1 MHIQKLFNFTAQ
13 RTEQSRTTLDTIKLK
28 KVVTDL
34 PKNKSEEEV
43 ISAALFTALEKEKGF
58 GLSANQI
65 GVDKRMCVIN
75 IKEPMVLIN
84 PKITKRSEEAV
95 QYIES
100 CLSLPKT
107 MRKPKNT
114 VRSVSVT
121 VETDNLGTVEFG
133 PDEKDKIG
141 TEGHNY
147 FGDEG
152 LLECVVAQHE
162 IDHLD
167 GILIT
172 DSIRAYNIQRV
183 SEKKY
188 GRNDK
193 VMVKSPDGETD
204 FMKYKKAVPLLEK
217 GYQIV

>member
-1 MHIQKLFNFTAQ
+1 MSKIVT
-13 RTEQSRTTLDTIKLK
+13 DTIKLK

-162 IDHLD
+162 IAHLD

>member
-1 MHIQKLFNFTAQ
+1 MRNIVTDK
-13 RTEQSRTTLDTIKLK
+13 IKLQ

-34 PKNKSEEEV
+34 PKNKSEEDV

-75 IKEPMVLIN
+75 IKQPMVLVN
-84 PKITKRSEEAV
+84 PKIVKRSEEAV

-114 VRSVSVT
+114 VRSISIT

-141 TEGHNY
+141 SEGHNY
-147 FGDEG
+147 FADEG

-172 DSIRAYNIQRV
+172 DSVRAYNIQRV
-183 SEKKY
+183 SEKKF

-193 VMVKSPDGETD
+193 VMVKSPDGDTE
-204 FMKYKKAVPLLEK
+204 FMKYKKAVPLLER
-217 GYQIV
+217 GYEIV

>member
-1 MHIQKLFNFTAQ
+1 MRNIVTDK
-13 RTEQSRTTLDTIKLK
+13 IKLS

-34 PKNKSEEEV
+34 PKNKSEEDV

-75 IKEPMVLIN
+75 IKEPMVLVN
-84 PKITKRSEEAV
+84 PKIIKRSEEAV

-114 VRSVSVT
+114 VRSISVT

-141 TEGHNY
+141 TDGHNY
-147 FGDEG
+147 FADEG

-183 SEKKY
+183 SERKY
-188 GRNDK
+188 GRNVK
-193 VMVKSPDGETD
+193 VMIKSPDGDTE
-204 FMKYKKAVPLLEK
+204 FINYKKAVPLLEK

>member
-1 MHIQKLFNFTAQ
+1 MTKIVTDK
-13 RTEQSRTTLDTIKLK
+13 IKLS

-34 PKNKSEEEV
+34 PKNKTEEDV

-75 IKEPMVLIN
+75 IKEPMVLVN
-84 PKITKRSEEAV
+84 PKIVKRSEEAV

-114 VRSVSVT
+114 VRSISIT

-147 FGDEG
+147 FADEG

-193 VMVKSPDGETD
+193 VMIKSPDGNTE
-204 FMKYKKAVPLLEK
+204 FVKYKKAVPLLER
-217 GYQIV
+217 GYEIV

>member
-1 MHIQKLFNFTAQ
+1 MSKIVQDVSKL
-13 RTEQSRTTLDTIKLK
+13 RTPLTE
-28 KVVTDL
+28 L
-34 PKNKSEEEV
+34 PKNKAEQDV
-43 ISAALFTALEKEKGF
+43 LGAALLTQLKNHKGL

-65 GVDKRMCVIN
+65 GVNKRVCVVGV
-75 IKEPMVLIN
+75 KDPLVLVN
-84 PKITKRSEEAV
+84 PRIVKRSEDAV

-114 VRSVSVT
+114 VRSISIT
-121 VETDNLGTVEFG
+121 VETDNLGTVEFSA
-133 PDEKDKIG
+133 DEPKKIG

-183 SEKKY
+183 SEKKF
-188 GRNDK
+188 GRNEK
-193 VMVKSPDGETD
+193 VMVKSPDGDTE

>member
-1 MHIQKLFNFTAQ
+1 MSKIVT
-13 RTEQSRTTLDTIKLK
+13 DTIKLK

-43 ISAALFTALEKEKGF
+43 LSAALFTALEKEKGF

-75 IKEPMVLIN
+75 IKEPMVLVN
-84 PKITKRSEEAV
+84 PKIVKRSEEAV

-114 VRSVSVT
+114 VRSISIS

-141 TEGHNY
+141 EEGHNY
-147 FGDEG
+147 FADEG

-172 DSIRAYNIQRV
+172 DQVRAYNIQRV

-188 GRNDK
+188 GRNEK
-193 VMVKSPDGETD
+193 VMVKSPEGDTD

-217 GYQIV
+217 GYEIV

>member
-1 MHIQKLFNFTAQ
+1 MRNIVK
-13 RTEQSRTTLDTIKLK
+13 DKIKLS

-34 PKNKSEEEV
+34 PKNKTEEDV

-75 IKEPMVLIN
+75 IKEPMVLVN
-84 PKITKRSEEAV
+84 PKIVKRSEEAV

-114 VRSVSVT
+114 VRSISIT

-147 FGDEG
+147 FADEG

-172 DSIRAYNIQRV
+172 DQIRAYNIQRV
-183 SEKKY
+183 SQKKY
-188 GRNDK
+188 GRNEK
-193 VMVKSPDGETD
+193 VMVKSPEGDTD

-217 GYQIV
+217 GYEIV

>member
-1 MHIQKLFNFTAQ
+1 MRNIVTDK
-13 RTEQSRTTLDTIKLK
+13 IKLS

-34 PKNKSEEEV
+34 PKNKTEEDV

-75 IKEPMVLIN
+75 IKEPMVLVN
-84 PKITKRSEEAV
+84 PKIVKRSEEAV

-114 VRSVSVT
+114 VRSISIT

-147 FGDEG
+147 FADEG

-172 DSIRAYNIQRV
+172 DSVRAYNIQRV
-183 SEKKY
+183 SERKY

-193 VMVKSPDGETD
+193 VMIKSPDGDTE
-204 FMKYKKAVPLLEK
+204 FIKYKKAVPLLEK

>member
-1 MHIQKLFNFTAQ
+1 MSKIVT
-13 RTEQSRTTLDTIKLK
+13 DTIKLK

-43 ISAALFTALEKEKGF
+43 LSAALFTALEKEKGF

-75 IKEPMVLIN
+75 IKEPMVLVN
-84 PKITKRSEEAV
+84 PKIVKRSEEAV

-114 VRSVSVT
+114 VRSISIT

-147 FGDEG
+147 FADEG

-172 DSIRAYNIQRV
+172 DQIRAYNIQRV

-188 GRNDK
+188 GRNEK
-193 VMVKSPDGETD
+193 VMVKSPEGDTD
-204 FMKYKKAVPLLEK
+204 FIKYKKAVPLLEK
-217 GYQIV
+217 GYEIV

>member
-1 MHIQKLFNFTAQ
+1 MTKIVTDK
-13 RTEQSRTTLDTIKLK
+13 IKLS

-34 PKNKSEEEV
+34 PKNKTEEDV

-75 IKEPMVLIN
+75 IKEPMILVN
-84 PKITKRSEEAV
+84 PKIVKRSEEAV

-114 VRSVSVT
+114 VRSVSIT

-147 FGDEG
+147 FADEG

-193 VMVKSPDGETD
+193 VMIKSPDGETD
-204 FMKYKKAVPLLEK
+204 FVKYKKALPLLEK

>member
-1 MHIQKLFNFTAQ
+1 MKSIVTDK
-13 RTEQSRTTLDTIKLK
+13 IKLQ

-34 PKNKSEEEV
+34 PKNKSEEDV
-43 ISAALFTALEKEKGF
+43 ISAALFTALKKEKGF

-75 IKEPMVLIN
+75 IKEPMVLVN
-84 PKITKRSEEAV
+84 PKIVKRSEEAV

-114 VRSVSVT
+114 VRSISVT

-147 FGDEG
+147 FADEG

-172 DSIRAYNIQRV
+172 DSIRAYNIQRT
-183 SEKKY
+183 SDKKY
-188 GRNDK
+188 GRNER
-193 VMVKSPDGETD
+193 VMVKLSDGSTQ
-204 FMKYKKAVPLLEK
+204 FMKYKKAEPLLSE
-217 GYQIV
+217 GAEIL

>member
-1 MHIQKLFNFTAQ
+1 MSKIVT
-13 RTEQSRTTLDTIKLK
+13 DTIKLK

-193 VMVKSPDGETD
+193 VMIKSPDGETD

>member
-1 MHIQKLFNFTAQ
+1 MSKIVT
-13 RTEQSRTTLDTIKLK
+13 DTIKLK

-65 GVDKRMCVIN
+65 GVNKRMCVIN
-75 IKEPMVLIN
+75 IKEPMVLVN
-84 PKITKRSEEAV
+84 PKIVKRSEDAV

-114 VRSVSVT
+114 VRSISIT
-121 VETDNLGTVEFG
+121 VETDNLGTIEFG

-147 FGDEG
+147 FADEG

-172 DSIRAYNIQRV
+172 DQIRAYNIQRV

-188 GRNDK
+188 GRNEK
-193 VMVKSPDGETD
+193 VMVKSPEGDTD

-217 GYQIV
+217 GYEIV

>member
-1 MHIQKLFNFTAQ
+1 MSNIVT
-13 RTEQSRTTLDTIKLK
+13 DTIKLK

-34 PKNKSEEEV
+34 PKNKSEEDV

-75 IKEPMVLIN
+75 IKEPMVLVN
-84 PKITKRSEEAV
+84 PKIVKRSEEAV

-114 VRSVSVT
+114 VRSISIT

-133 PDEKDKIG
+133 PDEVDKIG
-141 TEGHNY
+141 SEGHNY
-147 FGDEG
+147 FADEG

-172 DSIRAYNIQRV
+172 DSVRAYNIQRV
-183 SEKKY
+183 SEKKF
-188 GRNDK
+188 GRNEK
-193 VMVKSPDGETD
+193 VMVKSPDGDTE
-204 FMKYKKAVPLLEK
+204 FMKYKKAVPLLER

>member
-1 MHIQKLFNFTAQ
+1 MTKIVTDK
-13 RTEQSRTTLDTIKLK
+13 IKLS

-34 PKNKSEEEV
+34 PKNKTEEDV

-75 IKEPMVLIN
+75 IKEPMILVN
-84 PKITKRSEEAV
+84 PKIVKRSEEAV

-114 VRSVSVT
+114 VRSVSIT

-147 FGDEG
+147 FADEG

-172 DSIRAYNIQRV
+172 DSVRAYNIQRV

-193 VMVKSPDGETD
+193 VMIKSPDGETD
-204 FMKYKKAVPLLEK
+204 FVKYKKALPLLEK

>member
-1 MHIQKLFNFTAQ
+1 MSNIVT
-13 RTEQSRTTLDTIKLK
+13 DTIKLK

-75 IKEPMVLIN
+75 IKEPMVLVN
-84 PKITKRSEEAV
+84 PKIVKRSEEAV

-114 VRSVSVT
+114 VRSISIS

-141 TEGHNY
+141 EEGHNY
-147 FGDEG
+147 FADEG

-172 DSIRAYNIQRV
+172 DQVRAYNIQRV

-188 GRNDK
+188 GRNEK
-193 VMVKSPDGETD
+193 VMVKSPKGDTD

-217 GYQIV
+217 GYEIV

>member
-1 MHIQKLFNFTAQ
+1 MRNIVTDK
-13 RTEQSRTTLDTIKLK
+13 IKLS

-34 PKNKSEEEV
+34 PKNKTEEDV

-65 GVDKRMCVIN
+65 GIDKRMCVIN
-75 IKEPMVLIN
+75 IKEPMILVN
-84 PKITKRSEEAV
+84 PKIVKRSEEAV

-114 VRSVSVT
+114 VRSISIT

-141 TEGHNY
+141 TDGHNY
-147 FGDEG
+147 FADEG

-193 VMVKSPDGETD
+193 VMIKSPDGETD
-204 FMKYKKAVPLLEK
+204 FVKYKKAVPLLEK

>member
-1 MHIQKLFNFTAQ
+1 MSKIVT
-13 RTEQSRTTLDTIKLK
+13 DTIKLK

-75 IKEPMVLIN
+75 IKEPMVLVN
-84 PKITKRSEEAV
+84 PKIVKRSEDAV

-114 VRSVSVT
+114 VRSISIT

-147 FGDEG
+147 FADEG

-172 DSIRAYNIQRV
+172 DQIRAYNIQRV

-188 GRNDK
+188 GRNEK
-193 VMVKSPDGETD
+193 VMVKSPEGDTD

-217 GYQIV
+217 GYEIV

>member
-1 MHIQKLFNFTAQ
+1 MSKIVT
-13 RTEQSRTTLDTIKLK
+13 DTIKLK

-58 GLSANQI
+58 GLSSNQI

-75 IKEPMVLIN
+75 IKEPMVLVN
-84 PKITKRSEEAV
+84 PKIVKRSEDAV

-114 VRSVSVT
+114 VRSISIT

-147 FGDEG
+147 FADEG

-172 DSIRAYNIQRV
+172 DQIRAYNIQRV

-188 GRNDK
+188 GRNEK
-193 VMVKSPDGETD
+193 VMVKSPEGDTD

-217 GYQIV
+217 GYEIV

>member
-1 MHIQKLFNFTAQ
+1 MIL
-13 RTEQSRTTLDTIKLK
+13 
-28 KVVTDL
+28 V
-34 PKNKSEEEV
+34 
-43 ISAALFTALEKEKGF
+43 
-58 GLSANQI
+58 
-65 GVDKRMCVIN
+65 
-75 IKEPMVLIN
+75 N
-84 PKITKRSEEAV
+84 PKIVKRSEEAV

-114 VRSVSVT
+114 VRSISIT

-141 TEGHNY
+141 TDGHNY
-147 FGDEG
+147 FADEG

-172 DSIRAYNIQRV
+172 DSIRAYNTQRV

-193 VMVKSPDGETD
+193 VMIKSPDGETD
-204 FMKYKKAVPLLEK
+204 FVKYKKALPLLEK

>member
-1 MHIQKLFNFTAQ
+1 MSKIVT
-13 RTEQSRTTLDTIKLK
+13 DTIKLK

-34 PKNKSEEEV
+34 PKNKSEEDV

-65 GVDKRMCVIN
+65 GVNKRMCVIN
-75 IKEPMVLIN
+75 IKEPMVLVN
-84 PKITKRSEEAV
+84 PKIVKRSEDAV

-114 VRSVSVT
+114 VRSISIT

-147 FGDEG
+147 FADEG

-172 DSIRAYNIQRV
+172 DQIRAYNIQRV

-188 GRNDK
+188 GRNEK
-193 VMVKSPDGETD
+193 VMVKSPEGDTD

-217 GYQIV
+217 GYEIV

>member
-1 MHIQKLFNFTAQ
+1 MSKIVTD
-13 RTEQSRTTLDTIKLK
+13 RIKLK
-28 KVVTDL
+28 KPITDL

-43 ISAALFTALEKEKGF
+43 ISAALFTALQKEKGF

-84 PKITKRSEEAV
+84 PKIVKRSEEAV

-114 VRSVSVT
+114 VRSISIT

-133 PDEKDKIG
+133 PDEPKKIG

-172 DSIRAYNIQRV
+172 DEIRRYTQTIV
-183 SEKKY
+183 KEKKY
-188 GRNDK
+188 GRNER
-193 VMVKSPDGETD
+193 VMVQFSDGKTE
-204 FMKYKKAVPLLEK
+204 FMKYKKALPLLEE
-217 GYQIV
+217 GAQIL

>member
-1 MHIQKLFNFTAQ
+1 MSKIVT
-13 RTEQSRTTLDTIKLK
+13 DTIKLK

-217 GYQIV
+217 GYEIV

>member
-1 MHIQKLFNFTAQ
+1 MSKIVTDA
-13 RTEQSRTTLDTIKLK
+13 IKLQ

-65 GVDKRMCVIN
+65 GVDKRICVIN
-75 IKEPMVLIN
+75 IKEPMVLVN
-84 PKITKRSEEAV
+84 PKIVKRSEDAV

-114 VRSVSVT
+114 VRSISIT

-141 TEGHNY
+141 SEGHNY
-147 FGDEG
+147 FADEG

-172 DSIRAYNIQRV
+172 DQIRAYNIQRV

-188 GRNDK
+188 GRNEK
-193 VMVKSPDGETD
+193 VMVKSPEGDTD

-217 GYQIV
+217 GYEIV

>member
-1 MHIQKLFNFTAQ
+1 MSNIVT
-13 RTEQSRTTLDTIKLK
+13 DTIKLK

-34 PKNKSEEEV
+34 PKNKSEEDV

-65 GVDKRMCVIN
+65 GVNKRMCVIN
-75 IKEPMVLIN
+75 IKEPMVLVN
-84 PKITKRSEEAV
+84 PKIVKRSEDAV

-114 VRSVSVT
+114 VRSISIT

-147 FGDEG
+147 FADEG

-172 DSIRAYNIQRV
+172 DQIRAYNIQRV

-188 GRNDK
+188 GRNEK
-193 VMVKSPDGETD
+193 VMVKSPEGDTD

>member
-1 MHIQKLFNFTAQ
+1 MSKIVT
-13 RTEQSRTTLDTIKLK
+13 DTIKLK

-114 VRSVSVT
+114 VRSISVT

>member
-1 MHIQKLFNFTAQ
+1 MSKIVT
-13 RTEQSRTTLDTIKLK
+13 DTIKLK

-121 VETDNLGTVEFG
+121 VETDMLGTVEFG

>member
-1 MHIQKLFNFTAQ
+1 MSKIVT
-13 RTEQSRTTLDTIKLK
+13 DTIKLQ

-75 IKEPMVLIN
+75 IKEPMVLVN
-84 PKITKRSEEAV
+84 PKIVKRSEEAV

-114 VRSVSVT
+114 VRSISIS

-141 TEGHNY
+141 EEGHNY
-147 FGDEG
+147 FADEG

-172 DSIRAYNIQRV
+172 DQVRAYNIQRV

-188 GRNDK
+188 GRNEK
-193 VMVKSPDGETD
+193 VMVKSPEGDTD

-217 GYQIV
+217 GYEIV

>member
-1 MHIQKLFNFTAQ
+1 MSKIVT
-13 RTEQSRTTLDTIKLK
+13 DTIKLK

-43 ISAALFTALEKEKGF
+43 LSAALFTALEKEKGF

-75 IKEPMVLIN
+75 IKEPMVLVN
-84 PKITKRSEEAV
+84 PKIVKRSEDAV

-114 VRSVSVT
+114 VRSISIT

-147 FGDEG
+147 FADEG

-172 DSIRAYNIQRV
+172 DQIRAYNIQRV

-188 GRNDK
+188 GRNEK
-193 VMVKSPDGETD
+193 VMVKSPEGDTD

-217 GYQIV
+217 GYEIV

>member
-1 MHIQKLFNFTAQ
+1 MSNIVT
-13 RTEQSRTTLDTIKLK
+13 DTIKLK

-34 PKNKSEEEV
+34 PKNKSEEDV

-75 IKEPMVLIN
+75 IKEPMILVN
-84 PKITKRSEEAV
+84 PKIVKRSEEAV

-114 VRSVSVT
+114 VRSISIT

-147 FGDEG
+147 FADEG

-172 DSIRAYNIQRV
+172 DSVRAYNIQRV
-183 SEKKY
+183 SERKY

-193 VMVKSPDGETD
+193 VMIKSPDGDTE
-204 FMKYKKAVPLLEK
+204 FIKYKKAVPLLEK

>member
-1 MHIQKLFNFTAQ
+1 MSKIVT
-13 RTEQSRTTLDTIKLK
+13 DTIKLK

-141 TEGHNY
+141 TEGYNY

>member
-1 MHIQKLFNFTAQ
+1 MSKIVT
-13 RTEQSRTTLDTIKLK
+13 DTIKLK

-75 IKEPMVLIN
+75 IKEPMVLVN
-84 PKITKRSEEAV
+84 PKIVKRSEDAV

-114 VRSVSVT
+114 VRSISIT

-147 FGDEG
+147 FVDEG
-152 LLECVVAQHE
+152 LLECVVLQHE

-172 DSIRAYNIQRV
+172 DQIRAYNIQRV
-183 SEKKY
+183 SQKKY
-188 GRNDK
+188 GRNEK
-193 VMVKSPDGETD
+193 VMVKSPEGDTD
-204 FMKYKKAVPLLEK
+204 FMKYKKQYHYLRKVMKLYKKERK
-217 GYQIV
+217 DGKTNI

>member
-1 MHIQKLFNFTAQ
+1 MSKIVT
-13 RTEQSRTTLDTIKLK
+13 DTIKLK

-75 IKEPMVLIN
+75 IKEPMVLVN
-84 PKITKRSEEAV
+84 PKIVKRSEEAV

>member
-1 MHIQKLFNFTAQ
+1 MSKIVT
-13 RTEQSRTTLDTIKLK
+13 DTIKLQ

-43 ISAALFTALEKEKGF
+43 IAAALFTALEKEKGF

-75 IKEPMVLIN
+75 IKEPMVLVN
-84 PKITKRSEEAV
+84 PKIVKRSEEAV

-114 VRSVSVT
+114 VRSISIT

-147 FGDEG
+147 FADEG

-167 GILIT
+167 GILIV
-172 DSIRAYNIQRV
+172 DQVRAYNIQRV

-188 GRNDK
+188 GRNEK
-193 VMVKSPDGETD
+193 VMVKSPEGDTD
-204 FMKYKKAVPLLEK
+204 FMKYKKAIPLIEK
-217 GYQIV
+217 GYEIV

>member
-1 MHIQKLFNFTAQ
+1 MSKIVT
-13 RTEQSRTTLDTIKLK
+13 DTIKLQ

-75 IKEPMVLIN
+75 IKEPMVLVN
-84 PKITKRSEEAV
+84 PKIVKRSEEAV

-114 VRSVSVT
+114 VRSISVT
-121 VETDNLGTVEFG
+121 VETDNLGTIEFAA
-133 PDEKDKIG
+133 DEPEKIG

-172 DSIRAYNIQRV
+172 DSIRAYNTQRT

-188 GRNDK
+188 GRNER
-193 VMVKSPDGETD
+193 VMVKLSDGSTE
-204 FMKYKKAVPLLEK
+204 FMKFKKAEPLLSK
-217 GYQIV
+217 GAEIL